1 MPTLDNIQALVE
13 DHYNRIEPLL
23 LVVDDKSIQIERKD
37 IDDLLLEFSLFIR
50 QLGEGYCWQPTF
62 SGWIFEN
69 KKLVQLIKS
78 GS

>member
-50 QLGEGYCWQPTF
+50 QLGEGPRWYSTF